1 MYFSEEKPLLVEKA
15 PAKATV
21 KIPLESRINP

>member
-1 MYFSEEKPLLVEKA
+1 MYFSEEKLLLVEKA